1 LSSAY
6 DIKTRIEKLCQT
18 INHHRYLY
26 HVLDRQEI
34 SDAALDSLKHELAEL
49 EKQYPQ
55 YASPD
60 SPTQRIG
67 GKPLDKFAKVV
78 HKVRQWSFGDAFTEK
93 DIRDF
98 DERVKRMLAKKP
110 PSTSD
115 VEGGKTEYVCELK
128 IDGFKIVLTYE
139 NGILKTAATR
149 GDGVTGE
156 DVTQNIKT
164 IESIPLKLEK
174 PLSIVAEGEIWMSRK
189 EFEKLNK
196 EQEKKR
202 LPLFA
207 NPRNAAAGSI
217 RQLDPSV
224 AASRKLDSYI
234 YDIALI
240 EKQEKKPFSDE
251 SPVVSEREKMV
262 SSPVFVLK
270 ERGGNVS
277 FSLSGDEGESSKT
290 DISSSFP
297 ETQIKELELLEKL
310 GFKVNK
316 NYKLCQNIE
325 EVIAYWKEW
334 QKKKDKEDCWIDGV
348 AVKLNRRDWQE
359 LLGYTGKAP
368 RYAIAFKFPAEQ
380 ATTVVEDI
388 VTQVGRTGALTP
400 VAHLTP
406 VLVAGSV
413 VSRATLHNY
422 SEIKR
427 LGLKIGDT
435 VIIQK
440 AGDVIPEVVRVLKEM
455 RTGKEKEFKMPKT
468 CPVCGGELAQEKDSP
483 IIRCANRNCSVKHRR
498 ALYYFASKKAMN
510 IEGLGPK
517 IIDALLDNG
526 LIRDAADIYDL
537 KEGDLEPLKRFG
549 EKSAKNIV
557 NAVNAARTAI
567 LPRFLTALGIFH
579 VGEET
584 AELLA
589 KEAKSV
595 EVLSDMPA
603 EELQKIDGIG
613 PKVAESVY
621 DWFKDKR
628 NRELLERLLKRIKI
642 ILPGK
647 SPFLENIKIKGKIFV
662 LTGTMESVSR
672 DKAKEEIKLRG
683 GHLSESLS
691 KNTDFVVAGA
701 EPGSKYDKAKKLGV
715 KIIGE
720 KEFLELL
727 S

>member
-1 LSSAY
+1 MQ

-26 HVLDRQEI
+26 HVLDKQEI

-49 EKQYPQ
+49 EKQYSQ
-55 YASPD
+55 YASSD

-67 GKPLDKFAKVV
+67 GKPLDKFAKII
-78 HKVRQWSFGDAFTEK
+78 HKARQWSYGDAFTEEE
-93 DIRDF
+93 IREF
-98 DERVKRMLAKKP
+98 DGRVKRMLAK
-110 PSTSD
+110 
-115 VEGGKTEYVCELK
+115 EKTKGYPLFQRVTLWETPVDYVCELK

-139 NGILKTAATR
+139 KGILQTAATR

-164 IESIPLKLEK
+164 IESIPLKLGK
-174 PLSIVAEGEIWMSRK
+174 PINIIAEGEIWMSKK
-189 EFEKLNK
+189 EFERLNK
-196 EQEKKR
+196 EQEKKNM
-202 LPLFA
+202 PPFA

-234 YDIALI
+234 YDIG
-240 EKQEKKPFSDE
+240 F
-251 SPVVSEREKMV
+251 
-262 SSPVFVLK
+262 SSP
-270 ERGGNVS
+270 
-277 FSLSGDEGESSKT
+277 
-290 DISSSFP
+290 FP
-297 ETQIKELELLEKL
+297 ETQIKELELLKNL

-316 NYKLCQNIE
+316 NYKLCRDIS
-325 EVIAYWKEW
+325 EVVSYWKEW
-334 QKKKDKEDCWIDGV
+334 QKKKDKEDYWIDGV

-359 LLGYTGKAP
+359 RLGYTGKAP
-368 RYAIAFKFPAEQ
+368 RFAIAFKFPAEQ
-380 ATTVVEDI
+380 AMTVVEDI
-388 VTQVGRTGALTP
+388 VTQVGRTGALTQ

-413 VSRATLHNY
+413 VSRATLHND

-427 LGLKIGDT
+427 MGLKIGDT

-440 AGDVIPEVVRVLKEM
+440 AGDVIPEVARVLKEM
-455 RTGKEKEFKMPKT
+455 RTGKEKEFKMPET
-468 CPVCGGELAQEKDSP
+468 CPVCGGKLAREKDSP
-483 IIRCANRNCSVKHRR
+483 IIRCANKNCSVRHRR

-526 LIRDAADIYDL
+526 LIQDAADIYDL
-537 KEGDLEPLKRFG
+537 KEGDLEPLERFG

-557 NAVNAARTAI
+557 SSINKKRETTLA
-567 LPRFLTALGIFH
+567 RFLTALGIFH

-589 KEAKSV
+589 KETKSV

-613 PKVAESVY
+613 PKVAKSVFY
-621 DWFKDKR
+621 WFKDKR
-628 NRELLERLLKRIKI
+628 NRELLGRLLKRIKI
-642 ILPGK
+642 ILPEK
-647 SPFLENIKIKGKIFV
+647 SPLLENIKIKGKTFV
-662 LTGTMESVSR
+662 LTGTMEKMSR
-672 DKAKEEIKLRG
+672 EKAKEEIKLRG
-683 GHLSESLS
+683 GYVNESVS
-691 KNTDFVVAGA
+691 KKTDFTVAGA

-715 KIIGE
+715 KIIDE
-720 KEFLELL
+720 KEFLKLF

>member
-1 LSSAY
+1 MPN
-6 DIKTRIEKLCQT
+6 IKIRLKKLRQT

-49 EKQYPQ
+49 EKQYPK

-78 HKVRQWSFGDAFTEK
+78 HKARQWSFADAFTEK
-93 DIRDF
+93 EIRDF
-98 DERVKRMLAKKP
+98 DGRVKRMLTKEAL
-110 PSTSD
+110 STSNVD
-115 VEGGKTEYVCELK
+115 SAAEYVCELK

-139 NGILKTAATR
+139 NGVLKTAATR

-174 PLSIVAEGEIWMSRK
+174 PINIVVEGEIWMSKK
-189 EFEKLNK
+189 EFERLNK
-196 EQEKKR
+196 EQEKKN
-202 LPLFA
+202 LPPFA

-240 EKQEKKPFSDE
+240 EKQEKKAFSDE

-262 SSPVFVLK
+262 FSPVFVLEEK
-270 ERGGNVS
+270 ERGGGARFS
-277 FSLSGDEGESSKT
+277 FSDKEGESYET
-290 DISSSFP
+290 GTSSSFP

-316 NYKLCQNIE
+316 NYKLCKNIE

-334 QKKKDKEDCWIDGV
+334 QKKKDKEDYWIDGV

-359 LLGYTGKAP
+359 RLGYTGKAP
-368 RYAIAFKFPAEQ
+368 RFAIAFKFPAEQ

-413 VSRATLHNY
+413 VSRATLHND

-455 RTGKEKEFKMPKT
+455 RTGKEKEFKMPET
-468 CPVCGGELAQEKDSP
+468 CPVCGGKLTQEKNSP
-483 IIRCANRNCSVKHRR
+483 IIRCANKNCSIKHRR

-526 LIRDAADIYDL
+526 LIRDTADIYDL
-537 KEGDLEPLKRFG
+537 KEGDLEPLERFG

-557 NAVNAARTAI
+557 NAVNVARTAT
-567 LPRFLTALGIFH
+567 LPKFLTALGIFH

-613 PKVAESVY
+613 PKVAKSVFY
-621 DWFKDKR
+621 WFKDKR

-647 SPFLENIKIKGKIFV
+647 SPLLENSKIKRKIFV
-662 LTGTMESVSR
+662 LTGTMGSVSR

-683 GHLSESLS
+683 GHLSESVS
-691 KNTDFVVAGA
+691 KNTDFMVAGA
-701 EPGSKYDKAKKLGV
+701 EPGSKYGKAKKLGV
-715 KIIGE
+715 KIIDE
-720 KEFLELL
+720 KEFLKLL
-727 S
+727 G

>member
-1 LSSAY
+1 MK
-6 DIKTRIEKLCQT
+6 DIKIRLEKLRQT

-34 SDAALDSLKHELAEL
+34 SDAALDSLKHELVEL
-49 EKQYPQ
+49 EKQYPR
-55 YASPD
+55 YVSPD

-78 HKVRQWSFGDAFTEK
+78 HKARQWSFGDAFTEK
-93 DIRDF
+93 EIKEF
-98 DERVKRMLAKKP
+98 DERVKRMLEKEVPA
-110 PSTSD
+110 TSRFRLAARRNLD
-115 VEGGKTEYVCELK
+115 VAYACELK

-174 PLSIVAEGEIWMSRK
+174 PINIVVEGEIWMSKK
-189 EFEKLNK
+189 EFERLNK
-196 EQEKKR
+196 EQEKKN

-234 YDIALI
+234 YDIGFL
-240 EKQEKKPFSDE
+240 
-251 SPVVSEREKMV
+251 
-262 SSPVFVLK
+262 
-270 ERGGNVS
+270 
-277 FSLSGDEGESSKT
+277 
-290 DISSSFP
+290 SSFP

-325 EVIAYWKEW
+325 GVISYWKEW
-334 QKKKDKEDCWIDGV
+334 QKKKDKEDYWIDGV

-359 LLGYTGKAP
+359 RLGYTGKAP

-388 VTQVGRTGALTP
+388 ITQVGRTGALTP
-400 VAHLTP
+400 VAHLNP
-406 VLVAGSV
+406 VLVAGTV
-413 VSRATLHNY
+413 VSRATLHND

-455 RTGKEKEFKMPKT
+455 RTGKEKEFKMPET
-468 CPVCGGELAQEKDSP
+468 CPVCGGKLAREKDSP
-483 IIRCANRNCSVKHRR
+483 IIRCANRNCSIKHRR

-526 LIRDAADIYDL
+526 LIQDAADIYDL
-537 KEGDLEPLKRFG
+537 KEGDLEPLERFG

-557 NAVNAARTAI
+557 NSVNAARTTT

-579 VGEET
+579 VGEEM

-595 EVLSDMPA
+595 EVLSDMSA
-603 EELQKIDGIG
+603 EELQKINGIG
-613 PKVAESVY
+613 PKVAESIFY
-621 DWFKDKR
+621 WFKDKR
-628 NRELLERLLKRIKI
+628 NRELFERLLKRIKI
-642 ILPGK
+642 ILPEK
-647 SPFLENIKIKGKIFV
+647 SPLLENSKIKGKIFV

-683 GHLSESLS
+683 GHLSESVS

-701 EPGSKYDKAKKLGV
+701 EPGSKYGKAKKLGV
-715 KIIGE
+715 RVIGE

-727 S
+727 G

>member
-1 LSSAY
+1 MQ
-6 DIKTRIEKLCQT
+6 DIKIRVKKLKET

-26 HVLDRQEI
+26 HVLDKQEI

-55 YASPD
+55 FSSPD

-67 GKPLDKFAKVV
+67 GKPLDKFTKVV
-78 HKVRQWSFGDAFTEK
+78 HKVRQWSFGDAFTEEE
-93 DIRDF
+93 IREF
-98 DERVKRMLAKKP
+98 DERVKRMLAKAVL
-110 PSTSD
+110 STSNVD
-115 VEGGKTEYVCELK
+115 STAEYVCELK

-139 NGILKTAATR
+139 NGVLKTAATR

-164 IESIPLKLEK
+164 VESIPLKLEK
-174 PLSIVAEGEIWMSRK
+174 PINIVVEGEIWMSRR
-189 EFEKLNK
+189 EFEKLNVKQK
-196 EQEKKR
+196 EKGE
-202 LPLFA
+202 PPFA

-217 RQLDPSV
+217 RQLDPSI

-240 EKQEKKPFSDE
+240 EGLEEEK
-251 SPVVSEREKMV
+251 R
-262 SSPVFVLK
+262 
-270 ERGGNVS
+270 RGSS

-290 DISSSFP
+290 ASSSLFP
-297 ETQIKELELLEKL
+297 KTQVKELELLKDL

-325 EVIAYWKEW
+325 EIISYWKKW
-334 QKKKDKEDCWIDGV
+334 QKKKDKEDYWIDGV

-359 LLGYTGKAP
+359 RLGYTGKSP
-368 RYAIAFKFPAEQ
+368 RFAIAFKFPAEQ

-413 VSRATLHNY
+413 VSRATLHND

-468 CPVCGGELAQEKDSP
+468 CPVCGGKLAQEKDSP
-483 IIRCANRNCSVKHRR
+483 IIRCTNKNCSIKHRR

-517 IIDALLDNG
+517 IIDALLDNN
-526 LIRDAADIYDL
+526 LIQDAADIYDL
-537 KEGDLEPLKRFG
+537 KEGDLEPLERFG

-557 NAVNAARTAI
+557 SSINEKRKTT

-589 KEAKSV
+589 KKAKSI
-595 EVLSDMPA
+595 EVLSDMPV

-613 PKVAESVY
+613 PKVAESIF
-621 DWFKDKR
+621 DWFRDKR
-628 NRELLERLLKRIKI
+628 NRELLGRLLKRIKI
-642 ILPGK
+642 ILPESLNLPG
-647 SPFLENIKIKGKIFV
+647 NIKIKNKTFV
-662 LTGTMESVSR
+662 LTGTMGKMSR
-672 DKAKEEIKLRG
+672 EKAKEEIKLKG
-683 GHLSESLS
+683 GHVNESVS
-691 KNTDFVVAGA
+691 KNTDFVVVGA
-701 EPGSKYDKAKKLGV
+701 EPGSKYDKAKELGV
-715 KIIGE
+715 KIIDE
-720 KEFLELL
+720 KEFLKLL
-727 S
+727 G

>member
-1 LSSAY
+1 MQ
-6 DIKTRIEKLCQT
+6 DTKTRVKKLKET

-34 SDAALDSLKHELAEL
+34 SDAALDSLKHELAKL
-49 EKQYPQ
+49 EKQYPK

-78 HKVRQWSFGDAFTEK
+78 HKARQWSYGDAFTEEE
-93 DIRDF
+93 IRDF
-98 DERVKRMLAKKP
+98 DERIKRMLAKEAL
-110 PSTSD
+110 STSNVD
-115 VEGGKTEYVCELK
+115 SAAEYVCELK

-251 SPVVSEREKMV
+251 FPVVSEREKMV
-262 SSPVFVLK
+262 FSPVFVLEEK
-270 ERGGNVS
+270 ERKGNVS

-290 DISSSFP
+290 DISFPFP
-297 ETQIKELELLEKL
+297 ETQIKELELLKSF

-316 NYKLCQNIE
+316 NYKLCGNIE

-334 QKKKDKEDCWIDGV
+334 QKKKDKEDYWIDGV

-359 LLGYTGKAP
+359 RLGYTGKSP
-368 RYAIAFKFPAEQ
+368 RFAVAFKFPAEQ
-380 ATTVVEDI
+380 AATLVGDI
-388 VTQVGRTGALTP
+388 FTQVGRTGAITP
-400 VAHLTP
+400 VAHLAP

-413 VSRATLHNY
+413 VSSATLHNY

-468 CPVCGGELAQEKDSP
+468 CPVCGGKLAQEKDSP
-483 IIRCANRNCSVKHRR
+483 IIRCANKNCSVRHRR
-498 ALYYFASKKAMN
+498 ALHYFASKKAMN

-526 LIRDAADIYDL
+526 LIRNAADIYDL
-537 KEGDLEPLKRFG
+537 KEGDLEPLERFG

-557 NAVNAARTAI
+557 NSINNKKETT

-589 KEAKSV
+589 KEVKSV

-613 PKVAESVY
+613 PKVAESVFY
-621 DWFKDKR
+621 WFKDKH
-628 NRELLERLLKRIKI
+628 NRELFERLLKRIKI
-642 ILPGK
+642 ILPEK
-647 SPFLENIKIKGKIFV
+647 SPLLENIKIKRKTFV
-662 LTGTMESVSR
+662 LTGTMEKMSR

-683 GHLSESLS
+683 GQVNESVS

-720 KEFLELL
+720 KEFLKLL
-727 S
+727 G

>member
-1 LSSAY
+1 MQ
-6 DIKTRIEKLCQT
+6 DIKTRIEKLRET

-55 YASPD
+55 YASSD

-67 GKPLDKFAKVV
+67 GKPLNKFAKVI
-78 HKVRQWSFGDAFTEK
+78 HKARQWSYGDAFTEEEIK
-93 DIRDF
+93 EF
-98 DERVKRMLAKKP
+98 DDRVKKMLAKEVP
-110 PSTSD
+110 ATSRSRLAARRLLD
-115 VEGGKTEYVCELK
+115 VAYVCELK

-139 NGILKTAATR
+139 EGILKTAATR

-174 PLSIVAEGEIWMSRK
+174 PINIVVEGEIWMSKK
-189 EFEKLNK
+189 EFERLNK
-196 EQEKKR
+196 EQEKKG

-234 YDIALI
+234 YDIG
-240 EKQEKKPFSDE
+240 F
-251 SPVVSEREKMV
+251 
-262 SSPVFVLK
+262 
-270 ERGGNVS
+270 
-277 FSLSGDEGESSKT
+277 
-290 DISSSFP
+290 SSSFP
-297 ETQIKELELLEKL
+297 ETQIKELELLKKL

-316 NYKLCQNIE
+316 NYKLCRDVS

-334 QKKKDKEDCWIDGV
+334 QKKKDKEDYWIDGV

-359 LLGYTGKAP
+359 RLGYTGKAP

-388 VTQVGRTGALTP
+388 ITQVGRTGALTP

-413 VSRATLHNY
+413 VSRATLHND

-468 CPVCGGELAQEKDSP
+468 CPVCGVELAQEKDSP
-483 IIRCANRNCSVKHRR
+483 IIRCANKNCSIKHRR
-498 ALYYFASKKAMN
+498 ALYYFASKKSMN

-526 LIRDAADIYDL
+526 LIQDAADIYDL
-537 KEGDLEPLKRFG
+537 KEGDLEPLERFG

-557 NAVNAARTAI
+557 SSINKKRETTLA
-567 LPRFLTALGIFH
+567 RFLTALGIFH

-589 KEAKSV
+589 KETKSV

-613 PKVAESVY
+613 PKVAKSVFY
-621 DWFKDKR
+621 WFKDKR
-628 NRELLERLLKRIKI
+628 NRELLKRLLKRIKI

-647 SPFLENIKIKGKIFV
+647 SPFVENSKIKGKIFV

-683 GHLSESLS
+683 GHFSESVS
-691 KNTDFVVAGA
+691 KNTDFTVAGA

-715 KIIGE
+715 KIISE

-727 S
+727 G

>member
-1 LSSAY
+1 MQ
-6 DIKTRIEKLCQT
+6 DIKTRLEKLRET

-34 SDAALDSLKHELAEL
+34 SDAALDSLKRELAEL

-55 YASPD
+55 YGSPD

-67 GKPLDKFAKVV
+67 GQPLDKFVKVV

-98 DERVKRMLAKKP
+98 DERVKKMLTKEVP
-110 PSTSD
+110 TTSRFNLAARRNLD
-115 VEGGKTEYVCELK
+115 VAYVCELK

-139 NGILKTAATR
+139 NGVLKTAATR
-149 GDGVTGE
+149 GDCVTGE

-164 IESIPLKLEK
+164 VESIPLKLEK
-174 PLSIVAEGEIWMSRK
+174 PLNIVVEGEIWMSK
-189 EFEKLNK
+189 NEFERLNK
-196 EQEKKR
+196 EQGEKNM
-202 LPLFA
+202 PHFA

-234 YDIALI
+234 YDIAII
-240 EKQEKKPFSDE
+240 EEQKGGGETHFSFSD
-251 SPVVSEREKMV
+251 K
-262 SSPVFVLK
+262 
-270 ERGGNVS
+270 
-277 FSLSGDEGESSKT
+277 EGESYE
-290 DISSSFP
+290 ISLSSPFP
-297 ETQIKELELLEKL
+297 DTQIKELELLKKL

-325 EVIAYWKEW
+325 EVISYWKEW

-348 AVKLNRRDWQE
+348 VVILNRRDWQE

-413 VSRATLHNY
+413 VSRATLHHY

-468 CPVCGGELAQEKDSP
+468 CPVCGVELAQEKDSP

-613 PKVAESVY
+613 PKVAESVF

-642 ILPGK
+642 ILPEK
-647 SPFLENIKIKGKIFV
+647 SPLLENSKIKGKIFV

-683 GHLSESLS
+683 GHLSESVS
-691 KNTDFVVAGA
+691 KNTDFTVAGA

-727 S
+727 R

>member
-1 LSSAY
+1 MQ
-6 DIKTRIEKLCQT
+6 DVKIRIEKLKKT
-18 INHHRYLY
+18 INHHRYFY

-67 GKPLDKFAKVV
+67 GKPLDKFAKII
-78 HKVRQWSFGDAFTEK
+78 HKARQWSYGDAFTEEE
-93 DIRDF
+93 IREF
-98 DERVKRMLAKKP
+98 DERVKRMLEKENRLRKP
-110 PSTSD
+110 VHVHEP
-115 VEGGKTEYVCELK
+115 VYEVGFQAEYACELK

-139 NGILKTAATR
+139 NGILQTAATR

-164 IESIPLKLEK
+164 IESIPLRLEK
-174 PLSIVAEGEIWMSRK
+174 PLNIVVEGEIWMSK
-189 EFEKLNK
+189 NEFERLNF
-196 EQEKKR
+196 EQKKKN
-202 LPLFA
+202 LPPFA

-234 YDIALI
+234 YDIAMI
-240 EKQEKKPFSDE
+240 EGKRGEEGGKTHFSFSD
-251 SPVVSEREKMV
+251 K
-262 SSPVFVLK
+262 
-270 ERGGNVS
+270 
-277 FSLSGDEGESSKT
+277 EGESYE
-290 DISSSFP
+290 ISLPSLFP
-297 ETQIKELELLEKL
+297 ETQIKELELLKKL

-316 NYKLCQNIE
+316 NYKLCQNIS

-334 QKKKDKEDCWIDGV
+334 QKKKDREDYWIDGV

-359 LLGYTGKAP
+359 RLGYTGKSP
-368 RYAIAFKFPAEQ
+368 RFAIAFKFPAEQ
-380 ATTVVEDI
+380 AATVVEDI

-400 VAHLTP
+400 VAHLAP

-413 VSRATLHNY
+413 VSRATLHNN

-440 AGDVIPEVVRVLKEM
+440 AGDVIPEVVRVLEEM
-455 RTGKEKEFKMPKT
+455 RTGKEKEFKIPET
-468 CPVCGGELAQEKDSP
+468 CPVCGGKLAQEKGSP
-483 IIRCANRNCSVKHRR
+483 IIRCANKNCSVKHRR
-498 ALYYFASKKAMN
+498 ALYYFVSKKAMN

-526 LIRDAADIYDL
+526 LIQDAADIYDL
-537 KEGDLEPLKRFG
+537 KEGDLEPLERFG
-549 EKSAKNIV
+549 EKSAQNIV
-557 NAVNAARTAI
+557 NAVNAAKTAT

-579 VGEET
+579 VGEEM

-589 KEAKSV
+589 KEAKFV
-595 EVLSDMPA
+595 EVLSGMPA

-613 PKVAESVY
+613 PKVAESVFY
-621 DWFKDKR
+621 WFKDKR

-647 SPFLENIKIKGKIFV
+647 SPLLENSKIKGKIFV
-662 LTGTMESVSR
+662 LTGTMESISR

-683 GHLSESLS
+683 GHINESVS
-691 KNTDFVVAGA
+691 KNTDFVVVGA
-701 EPGSKYDKAKKLGV
+701 EPGSKYGKAKKLGV

-720 KEFLELL
+720 KEFLKLL
-727 S
+727 G